1 MVTKGLFPCCVRCRI
16 DLIGWDPIAWR
27 LGGILGPQ
35 ITSCQHAMKT
45 FARFRINGLVFR
57 PNGTTVTIS
66 FPQARRGVEHLFVAR
81 GAGIANIHPKARL
94 GRVSGGGECI
104 SASVLGLMDLYRT
117 VGNTPEIR
125 QAGAISVLGYPVVC
139 WEWRDF
145 DKF

>member
-1 MVTKGLFPCCVRCRI
+1 
-16 DLIGWDPIAWR
+16 
-27 LGGILGPQ
+27 
-35 ITSCQHAMKT
+35 MKT